1 MAQNIPPA
9 KTAQNFSANITAF
22 TASPTKASAPRPPS
36 NRLNRKA
43 STDLA
48 SGQKSPR
55 RTGSGL
61 DAKGQG
67 ERVKVVVR
75 LRPPFPHETGGA
87 VVVNPEQNSISVFR
101 ERSSVAQ
108 SEFEF
113 DKILPENSVQSDV
126 YQAAV
131 QPVVEDVLN
140 GYNGT
145 IMAYGQ
151 TGAGKTYTLSS
162 IQPEAIGMIPRAA
175 AEIFAHISTDV
186 LNEYTV
192 FMSYIQI
199 YMEMIQDLLRPENEN
214 LQIRESDTGVFVAG
228 VHETEVKGMEDCLHL
243 LQLGERNRVFA
254 FTRLNAHSS
263 RSHAIVMLTIIKRHR
278 TAPGQEEGPLQRV
291 KIGKLFMVDLAGS
304 ERLKK
309 SLSTGLRAS
318 EAKSINLSLTSLGM
332 CINARADPNSTHVP
346 FRDSKLTRLLQESL
360 GGNAKTSLVIAV
372 ANAEDHLD
380 ESMQSLQFGS
390 RAMRIMTRAV
400 VNERM
405 DVKVDIAPEILAELE
420 QKEDQANA
428 LALSLMAK
436 ENELEQAQGDL
447 KEERDRSNAIVEA
460 LRQERSEVEEQ
471 QNELI
476 RQREAQLEAEKEQ
489 REALAQQL
497 EDTKIEGESQQ
508 QQSERE
514 KEQLRADAERA
525 WQAVGR
531 LERQVGSL
539 EREAAQTSLKT
550 AQDMETLTHNHTI
563 SQNTFRQQLEMEHD
577 AALHRQQLEADRLN
591 HGLRLAQEARTAAQ
605 THAERLKTKHDQEL
619 ELCEQRWQQRLDR
632 AEAMSQQQADR
643 AQAQAAAQDTTI
655 SHLRSQLDS
664 LSHTVRTLD
673 DSLGSAQA
681 QKSSLCSDF
690 EGLQLERQQLI
701 GEGQRLRAQ
710 VQQLEASVDTVRQ
723 ALQQVTAEKQEALR
737 LNEAMLQEH
746 EELQAFVAQ
755 ETSRHQNA
763 EGILE
768 NQIAA
773 SSAQYQ
779 QLQQQ
784 LQAVERNRTDL
795 EASWLHN
802 RRLNHAAR
810 VIQRRYRVWRSRTH
824 VAKFGRDAEVCC
836 LILLRVS
843 CVCLDQAQ

>member
-1 MAQNIPPA
+1 M
-9 KTAQNFSANITAF
+9 
-22 TASPTKASAPRPPS
+22 PS
-36 NRLNRKA
+36 G
-43 STDLA
+43 
-48 SGQKSPR
+48 GQKSPR
-55 RTGSGL
+55 RTVSGF
-61 DAKGQG
+61 DAKSQG

-75 LRPPFPHETGGA
+75 LRPPFPHETGGG
-87 VVVNPEQNSISVFR
+87 VVVNKEQSSISVFR

-113 DKILPENSVQSDV
+113 DKILAEDSLQADV

-175 AEIFAHISTDV
+175 SEVFAHIAADAVS
-186 LNEYTV
+186 EYTV

-278 TAPGQEEGPLQRV
+278 TAPGQEEGPLQKV

-318 EAKSINLSLTSLGM
+318 EAKSINLSLTALGM
-332 CINARADPNSTHVP
+332 CINARADPASTHVP

-372 ANAEDHLD
+372 ANAEDHID
-380 ESMQSLQFGS
+380 ESLQSLQFGS
-390 RAMRIMTRAV
+390 RAMRILTRAV

-436 ENELEQAQGDL
+436 ENELEHLQVDL
-447 KEERDRSNAIVEA
+447 KAEKERSGAVVEA
-460 LRQERSEVEEQ
+460 LRREQSEVEEMQ
-471 QNELI
+471 KEVI
-476 RQREAQLEAEKEQ
+476 RQREAQLEAEREQ
-489 REALAQQL
+489 REALALQL
-497 EDTKIEGESQQ
+497 QETKTEGESQQ
-508 QQSERE
+508 QQSQLE
-514 KEQLRADAERA
+514 KEQLHALLEEAHQKLAKLEQDAV
-525 WQAVGR
+525 QA
-531 LERQVGSL
+531 SL
-539 EREAAQTSLKT
+539 KAAQEL
-550 AQDMETLTHNHTI
+550 ETLQHNHAI
-563 SQNTFRQQLEMEHD
+563 NQNVLRQQLELDRD
-577 AALHRQQLEADRLN
+577 AAVHKKQLEVDRHVHALQ
-591 HGLRLAQEARTAAQ
+591 LAQQAHTAAQ
-605 THAERLKTKHDQEL
+605 TESDRLSKKHAQEM
-619 ELCEQRWQQRLDR
+619 ELCEQQWQQRLNR
-632 AEAMSQQQADR
+632 AEALLQQQSDR
-643 AQAQAAAQDTTI
+643 AQAHAAAQDATI
-655 SHLRSQLDS
+655 AQLRVHADS
-664 LSHTVRTLD
+664 LSQTVRTLD
-673 DSLGSAQA
+673 ESVSTLKAEKASLGNSLGEAQI
-681 QKSSLCSDF
+681 QRQSL
-690 EGLQLERQQLI
+690 L
-701 GEGQRLRAQ
+701 GEGQRLKGQ
-710 VQQLEASVDTVRQ
+710 VQQLEASVCSLRQ
-723 ALQQVTAEKQEALR
+723 ELLQVTSDKQDTLR

-746 EELQAFVAQ
+746 EELQHFMAQ
-755 ETSRHQNA
+755 EVSRHHNA
-763 EGILE
+763 EAILE
-768 NQIAA
+768 TEFA
-773 SSAQYQ
+773 SSSSQNKH
-779 QLQQQ
+779 LQQQ
-784 LQAVERNRTDL
+784 LEAVERNRTDL

-810 VIQRRYRVWRSRTH
+810 VIQRRYRLWRSRNH
-824 VAKFGRDAEVCC
+824 VAKFGRDAEAMNQLSSTARQLAEQKAALEGQRRAHLAWSGQAMVSNS
-836 LILLRVS
+836 LNVMQEAVETIRAAFLLPQKD
-843 CVCLDQAQ
+843 LNFKLQAD